1 MSIVEKPKCGI
12 LLQKDSLVQFE
23 NPILISSNVNLRGDL
38 IWNLNENNDQQIAD
52 DSSTLKDILDCI
64 IPPIEWEEKGLR
76 WRQRVSCKLST
87 REDVIKL
94 CKQLDMSLQ
103 QQEARYTG
111 IWPINRLLMNQCFNE
126 IIRQVTVDCSDRG
139 MLLLRVRD
147 EANKSLDAFKTV
159 FESSVTFS
167 ERKAVETEQRLLN
180 TNKCIAHQQELK
192 LQLEKELSQIND
204 TFRLFERD
212 LGSQMELERT
222 KNVQEIEFLKKANK
236 QLKAQYEGIVII
248 QK

>member
-1 MSIVEKPKCGI
+1 MSIDKKPTCGI
-12 LLQKDSLVQFE
+12 LLNKDSLVQYE
-23 NPILISSNVNLRGDL
+23 NPILISSNVNVGEGL
-38 IWNLNENNDQQIAD
+38 IWDLNVNNNQQIAD

-64 IPPIEWEEKGLR
+64 IPPIEWEEKGFR

-94 CKQLDMSLQ
+94 CKQLDMSLR

-111 IWPINRLLMNQCFNE
+111 ICPVHRQLMNQCFNE

-147 EANKSLDAFKTV
+147 EASKSLDAYKTV

-167 ERKAVETEQRLLN
+167 ERKAVESEQRLLD
-180 TNKCIAHQQELK
+180 TTKCIARQQEVK
-192 LQLEKELSQIND
+192 LQLEKELSQINAA
-204 TFRLFERD
+204 FRQFERD

-222 KNVQEIEFLKKANK
+222 KNVQEIEMLKKANK
-236 QLKAQYEGIVII
+236 QLKTQYEGIVIV